1 MCSLKSRLALLEG
14 AGMLSH
20 PILIYLGETMGEQ
33 ERARA
38 TAALVKGRVIFVSP
52 LDYAL

>member
-1 MCSLKSRLALLEG
+1 MCSLKSRIALLEG
-14 AGMLSH
+14 AGTLSQ
-20 PILIYLGETMGEQ
+20 PTLIYLGEAVEDE